1 MKASVPIGEWYLNS
15 VPAGWV
21 DARPES
27 VAVPLAREHEDKHYW
42 FTYLPEHRVV
52 YFQFN
57 LVINGEGETLADF
70 AGRLATAL
78 EQPDVQRLV
87 IDLRNNTGGDNT
99 LLRPLLVAL
108 IRSRVNL
115 RGGIF
120 AIVRPTTFSAAQH
133 LVNRSDD
140 H

>member
-27 VAVPLAREHEDKHYW
+27 VPVPLARQHEDKHYW

-57 LVINGEGETLADF
+57 LVINQDGETLADF

-78 EQPDVQRLV
+78 EQPGVERLVCWSLLSVQRSTDAEGFSRLQ
-87 IDLRNNTGGDNT
+87 DRRRFRQLR
-99 LLRPLLVAL
+99 
-108 IRSRVNL
+108 IS
-115 RGGIF
+115 
-120 AIVRPTTFSAAQH
+120 
-133 LVNRSDD
+133 
-140 H
+140 

>member
-1 MKASVPIGEWYLNS
+1 MPSERQQRSREDFTRLSLNCS
-15 VPAGWV
+15 NSRA
-21 DARPES
+21 AYSR
-27 VAVPLAREHEDKHYW
+27 W
-42 FTYLPEHRVV
+42 FSYLPEHHSI

-78 EQPDVQRLV
+78 EQPDVRRLV

-108 IRSRVNL
+108 IRSKVNV

-120 AIVRPTTFSAAQH
+120 AIVGPTTFSR
-133 LVNRSDD
+133 LRIS
-140 H
+140 